1 MSCARVPRDARLRRR
16 DDPAFVPGARSVADR
31 FVVAAALLPLSGC
44 SDWATLSTR
53 DKVIRGALAGAAFGT
68 AVGCT
73 EGVFIHEHKLTVD
86 ALGCGAGLIAGAAVG
101 AALAPYVVFPQ
112 PVVPPLSDKE
122 KLMLSGGG
130 PFSGRSARSTP
141 QTRPPQEKLTLRGV
155 HFGYNQSSIRPEDE
169 PLLDE
174 AADTLRAH
182 PNVTIYV
189 DGYTDARGTDDYNKK
204 LSQQRAEAVARYL
217 VKAGI
222 EAGRVIPRGL
232 GKTNFLATN
241 DTEDG
246 RAQNRRV
253 ELVPSG

>member
-1 MSCARVPRDARLRRR
+1 M
-16 DDPAFVPGARSVADR
+16 
-31 FVVAAALLPLSGC
+31 
-44 SDWATLSTR
+44 
-53 DKVIRGALAGAAFGT
+53 AGAAFGT

-73 EGVFIHEHKLTVD
+73 EAVFVHEHNLTVD
-86 ALGCGAGLIAGAAVG
+86 ALGCGAGLLVGAAAG
-101 AALAPYVVFPQ
+101 AALAPYLVLSHEAP
-112 PVVPPLSDKE
+112 PPPLSDKE

-141 QTRPPQEKLTLRGV
+141 ATRPLQEKLTLRGV
-155 HFGYNQSSIRPEDE
+155 HFIYNQSEIRPEDE

-182 PNVTIYV
+182 PNVAIYV
-189 DGYTDARGTDDYNKK
+189 DGYCDGRGTDDYNKR
-204 LSQQRAEAVARYL
+204 LSQHRAEAVAKYL

-222 EAGRVIPRGL
+222 ESSRLVPRGM
-232 GKTNFLATN
+232 GKTNFVATN

-253 ELVPSG
+253 ELIPAN

>member
-1 MSCARVPRDARLRRR
+1 MLAADSCRTGTRAIRVRREI
-16 DDPAFVPGARSVADR
+16 ACV
-31 FVVAAALLPLSGC
+31 VVAATLIPLSGC

-53 DKVIRGALAGAAFGT
+53 DKVIRGALAGAAFGA

-73 EGVFIHEHKLTVD
+73 EALFIHEHKLAVD

-112 PVVPPLSDKE
+112 EATPPLSDKE

-155 HFGYNQSSIRPEDE
+155 HFGYNQSNIRPEDE

-189 DGYTDARGTDDYNKK
+189 NGYCDAKGTDDYNQK
-204 LSQQRAEAVARYL
+204 LSQQRAEAVAKYL
-217 VKAGI
+217 VQRGI
-222 EAGRVIPRGL
+222 EAGRLIPRGL
-232 GKTNFLATN
+232 GRTVFLAPN

>member
-1 MSCARVPRDARLRRR
+1 MTKPDAIIPAEPCRTGTSAIQVRR
-16 DDPAFVPGARSVADR
+16 ASACV
-31 FVVAAALLPLSGC
+31 VVAAALLSLSGC
-44 SDWATLSTR
+44 SDWATLSTQ
-53 DKVIRGALAGAAFGT
+53 DKVVRGALAGAAFGT
-68 AVGCT
+68 AVGCG
-73 EGVFIHEHKLTVD
+73 EALFIHAHNPAVD
-86 ALGCGAGLIAGAAVG
+86 ATGCGAGLIVGAAVG
-101 AALAPYVVFPQ
+101 AALAPYVVLAREAP
-112 PVVPPLSDKE
+112 PPLSDKE

-155 HFGYNQSSIRPEDE
+155 HFAYNESNIRPEDE

-189 DGYTDARGTDDYNKK
+189 NGYCDARGTDDYNQK
-204 LSQQRAEAVARYL
+204 LSQRRAETVAKYL
-217 VKAGI
+217 MQRGI
-222 EAGRVIPRGL
+222 EAGRLTPRGL
-232 GKTNFLATN
+232 GRTSFLAPN

>member
-1 MSCARVPRDARLRRR
+1 MSCAKFPYQAPRESAPARR
-16 DDPAFVPGARSVADR
+16 AIVCFVLT
-31 FVVAAALLPLSGC
+31 AALLPLSGC
-44 SDWATLSTR
+44 SDWATLSR
-53 DKVIRGALAGAAFGT
+53 QNKIIRGALAGAAFGT

-73 EGVFIHEHKLTVD
+73 EGVFIHEHKLAVD
-86 ALGCGAGLIAGAAVG
+86 ALGCGAGLIAGAVVG
-101 AALAPYVVFPQ
+101 AALAPYVAFPQ

-122 KLMLSGGG
+122 KLALSGGG

-155 HFGYNQSSIRPEDE
+155 HFSYNQSSIRPEDE

-189 DGYTDARGTDDYNKK
+189 DGYTDARGTEDYNKK
-204 LSQQRAEAVARYL
+204 LSQQRAEAVAAYL

-222 EAGRVIPRGL
+222 EAGRLIPRGL

-241 DTEDG
+241 TTEDG